1 MDVAAHIGELR
12 RNGELL
18 AAAVDADGLDRPI
31 PCCPGWQVRDLLQ
44 HIGMV
49 HRWAAANVKSGAMAT
64 RGTRGTGAPMTDDEM
79 RHAVGPFPAD
89 ALLTGWFREGHA
101 ALVET
106 LMSADPAVQCWT
118 FMAAP
123 TPLAFWARRQAHET
137 AIHRVD
143 AESVGQAITPVPAE
157 FAADGIDE
165 LLTGFAPRARRR
177 LRADPPRTLAV
188 HATDV
193 SAAAEGADWVVRVGP
208 EGAKTARR
216 AERAGQEHERAGQEH
231 ERAGQEHERAGQE
244 HERAGRD
251 PRGGQDSAADCVI
264 TGAAADLYLLLW
276 NRCAG
281 QAGIDVAGDPSVLTL
296 LREKLQ
302 VRWS

>member
-1 MDVAAHIGELR
+1 MDVAAYIGELR
-12 RNGELL
+12 TNGELL
-18 AAAVDADGLDRPI
+18 AAAVGRDGLDRPVA
-31 PCCPGWQVRDLLQ
+31 CCPGWQMRDLLQ

-49 HRWAAANVKSGAMAT
+49 HRWAAANVARGSGT
-64 RGTRGTGAPMTDDEM
+64 PMTDDEFKQ
-79 RHAVGPFPAD
+79 AVGPFPGD
-89 ALLTGWFREGHA
+89 ALLTGWFRDGHA
-101 ALVET
+101 ALVQALT
-106 LMSADPAVQCWT
+106 STDPAVQCWT
-118 FMAAP
+118 FMSAP

-143 AESVGQAITPVPAE
+143 AESSGQAITPLPAE

-193 SAAAEGADWVVRVGP
+193 SAAAGAAGWFIRVGP
-208 EGAKTARR
+208 QGAETARR
-216 AERAGQEHERAGQEH
+216 AAPVRRAGQEQE
-231 ERAGQEHERAGQE
+231 Q
-244 HERAGRD
+244 AGRD
-251 PRGGQDSAADCVI
+251 PQGVQGGHDSAADCVI
-264 TGAAADLYLLLW
+264 TGGAADLYLLLW
-276 NRCAG
+276 NRRAG
-281 QAGIDVAGDPSVLTL
+281 HAGIDVAGDPSVLAM